1 MKYRSERPIKIKK
14 IFNIRDENIEDI
26 YDIIKGSFL
35 PRNTIVIKEFSF
47 IFDIKFNEKEIS
59 VISYIF

>member
-1 MKYRSERPIKIKK
+1 MKYRSERPIKMEKK
-14 IFNIRDENIEDI
+14 FNIREENIDEI
-26 YDIIKGSFL
+26 YKIIKGTFL
-35 PRNTIVIKEFSF
+35 PLNTIVIKEFSF

>member
-1 MKYRSERPIKIKK
+1 MKYRSERPIKMEKK
-14 IFNIRDENIEDI
+14 FNIREENIDEI
-26 YDIIKGSFL
+26 YKIIQGTFL
-35 PRNTIVIKEFSF
+35 PLNTIVIKEFSF